1 MTERLILIA
10 TVLAVASL
18 AWWWWSRRQGAVRAV
33 TDTTVVSSSKL
44 GAKRGYH
51 ATFVQFSTPMCAK
64 CPPTA
69 RLLQRIASD
78 HHNVAHIEID
88 AAERLDLAR
97 EFDVMRTPTILV
109 LDGDGAIVARIS
121 GAPSEQQARAAL
133 ATVPPPPSTEYL
145 I

>member
-1 MTERLILIA
+1 MLDRLMIVA
-10 TVLAVASL
+10 AVLAVASL
-18 AWWWWSRRQGAVRAV
+18 AYWWWSRREGVVRRV
-33 TDTTVVSSSKL
+33 DDHGPLSSSVL

-69 RLLQRIASD
+69 RLLQR
-78 HHNVAHIEID
+78 VAAEREHVTHIEID

-97 EFDVMRTPTILV
+97 ELDIMRTPTTLV
-109 LDGDGAIVARIS
+109 LDADGRIVARMS
-121 GAPSEQQARAAL
+121 GAPSEAQARAAL
-133 ATVPPPPSTEYL
+133 DEVPPPGTEYS